1 MQYAKFAHVYDAL
14 MKDVPYEQWI
24 GFILEKTAVPK
35 GAEAFDAAC
44 GTGSALLELLKR
56 GLKGTAMD
64 ISEDMLQIA
73 SERIQSAG
81 KRARLVQGN
90 IAHFSLHR
98 PVSLITCVCD
108 GVNYLINPQEA
119 QSFFNCAYRFLKEGG
134 ALAFDVSGR
143 YKLEKI
149 LPGNL
154 YYEDDE
160 DITYFWQSS
169 YKDKLCSMELTFF
182 VKQPNGL
189 YERFDEIHTQRA
201 YSLSEIKGMLEKSG
215 FTRIE
220 SWDGY
225 NNQPANENSGR
236 MLFIAYK

>member
-1 MQYAKFAHVYDAL
+1 MQYAKFAHIYDAL
-14 MKDVPYEQWI
+14 MKDVPYEHWI
-24 GFILEKTAVPK
+24 GFILEKTGIPK
-35 GAEAFDAAC
+35 GAEVFDAAC
-44 GTGSALLELLKR
+44 GTGSAVLELLKC
-56 GLKGTAMD
+56 GLKATAMD

-73 SERIQSAG
+73 SERIRLEG
-81 KRARLVQGN
+81 KKARLIQGN
-90 IAHFSLHR
+90 ISNFSLHR
-98 PVSLITCVCD
+98 PVNLITCVCD

-119 QSFFNCAYRFLKEGG
+119 KSFFHCAYSFLKDGG

-154 YYEDDE
+154 FYEDDD

-182 VKQPNGL
+182 VKQPDGL

-225 NNQPANENSGR
+225 KNQPADENSER